1 MLLSNYSI
9 IFFTCL
15 FLPKNSMVDHT
26 IKERNNL
33 KVEFTVQ
40 STKYVQML
48 LKWGC
53 NSEGGSSFLI
63 NLNTFVICED
73 LNLPPKSKE

>member
-1 MLLSNYSI
+1 ML
-9 IFFTCL
+9 
-15 FLPKNSMVDHT
+15 DHT

-53 NSEGGSSFLI
+53 NSEKGSSFLF
-63 NLNTFVICED
+63 LARP
-73 LNLPPKSKE
+73 LNLAAMSDLRSGV